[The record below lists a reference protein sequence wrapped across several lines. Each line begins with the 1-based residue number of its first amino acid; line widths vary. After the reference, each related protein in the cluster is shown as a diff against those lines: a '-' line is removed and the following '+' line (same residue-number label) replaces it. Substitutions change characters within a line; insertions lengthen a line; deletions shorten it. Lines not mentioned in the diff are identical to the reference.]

1 MTTNV
6 YEQYFGAQ
14 CTFNGA
20 ERRAA
25 LVMLVCDSDH
35 GTIKYEVGVTF
46 FPHNDPTDFGI
57 SYDAYVSRVIFEAAG
72 RRSKKREATFLKDLR
87 TTVDELAATIGGKV
101 NWELPLREARMG

>member
-14 CTFNGA
+14 CTFNGV

-35 GTIKYEVGVTF
+35 GTIKYEA
-46 FPHNDPTDFGI
+46 DFGI
-57 SYDAYVSRVIFEAAG
+57 SYDAYLSRVIFEAAG
-72 RRSKKREATFLKDLR
+72 RRSKKREATFLKNLH